1 MNGEDRPLPDYALT
15 ARSHW
20 TKSNSEYTART
31 AHNRWSRPD
40 IAWGVWKNPESEV
53 QILPDVHGLEVIELG
68 CGTASFGAWL
78 KKRGAARVVGVDI
91 TPAQLDTAQAMNEE
105 FGLGLEFLE
114 ANAEDVPLPDGSFD
128 LAFSE
133 YGASIW
139 CDPYRWIP
147 EAARL
152 LRPNG
157 ELVFLKNGLLFT
169 LCAPD
174 SEDPAADRLT
184 RDYFGLHRLE
194 WTGHES
200 VEFTL
205 PVGEWIRLFRANGF
219 EVLDLIELR

>member
-20 TKSNSEYTART
+20 TKSNSEYTAHT
-31 AHNRWSRPD
+31 AHDRWSRPD

-53 QILPDVHGLEVIELG
+53 RILPDVHGLEVIELG
-68 CGTASFGAWL
+68 CGTAYFGAWL

-91 TPAQLDTAQAMNEE
+91 TPAQLDTARAMNEE
-105 FGLGLEFLE
+105 FGLGLEFIE
-114 ANAEDVPLPDGSFD
+114 ANAEDVPLPDASFD

-139 CDPYRWIP
+139 CDPAKWIP

-152 LRPNG
+152 LRPEG
-157 ELVFLKNGLLFT
+157 ELLFLRGSTLRI

-174 SEDPAADRLT
+174 EGPTSDRLA
-184 RDYFGLHRLE
+184 RPQKDLYRLVWPE
-194 WTGHES
+194 
-200 VEFTL
+200 
-205 PVGEWIRLFRANGF
+205 P
-219 EVLDLIELR
+219 DP